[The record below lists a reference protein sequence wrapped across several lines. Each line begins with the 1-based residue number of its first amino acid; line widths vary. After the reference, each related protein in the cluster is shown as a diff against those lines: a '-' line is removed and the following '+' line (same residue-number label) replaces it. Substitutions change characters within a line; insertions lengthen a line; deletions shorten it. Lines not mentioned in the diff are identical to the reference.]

1 MCGLLILLAR
11 AITAMPKL
19 GTYFQSVFCFQ
30 EFKKMYVWVILEGKP
45 IIFNNNKEIKE
56 QSHKHTEANNV
67 GLTCSTTGTIHMDPA
82 CVSIRW
88 TPTSPG
94 CLHTWTCMCS
104 PSHRTLMM
112 LPAKWKSTI
121 QSLLPCHDKSLI
133 NNNNNNVHL
142 SCAHQRP
149 ERSHDTY

>member
-1 MCGLLILLAR
+1 MCGLSISLAR

-19 GTYFQSVFCFQ
+19 GTYFQVYFAFRNEKNVCLGHSRRKANHFQ
-30 EFKKMYVWVILEGKP
+30 QRQGKP
-45 IIFNNNKEIKE
+45 IIFNNDKEIKE
-56 QSHKHTEANNV
+56 QSHKHTEANTV

-94 CLHTWTCMCS
+94 FLHTWTCMCS
-104 PSHRTLMM
+104 PSHHTLMM

-121 QSLLPCHDKSLI
+121 QSHLPCHDKSLTGGKAMYD
-133 NNNNNNVHL
+133 
-142 SCAHQRP
+142 CG
-149 ERSHDTY
+149 T